1 MGKLEEQLRR
11 AEKKLPGA
19 KVKEVNGGPVRG
31 EPGDRWIAY
40 HATLGLLF
48 VAKMIS
54 FAAALFG
61 GIPAALLLERNNQL
75 GWIIVLVTLVAI
87 AIVWTVYLVKRSGA
101 ERATRF
107 YLSTLPFTLE
117 GYLETMREP
126 RWWAKSFYEV
136 TYKPTLRITWHTDP
150 GDATIEKLTTLVR
163 ARFDNGTFESTFSS
177 ERDPW
182 KWTRKVIDEVV
193 LPLREKSEVASAKL
207 RIERGVEM
215 KSGD

>member
-11 AEKKLPGA
+11 AEKKLPRA
-19 KVKEVNGGPVRG
+19 RVKDVNGGPVEG
-31 EPGDRWIAY
+31 APGDRWIAY
-40 HATLGLLF
+40 HATVGLLF
-48 VAKMIS
+48 KAKIFS
-54 FAAALFG
+54 FAAVLFG
-61 GIPAALLLERNNQL
+61 GIPAAFLLEWNNRF
-75 GWIIVLVTLVAI
+75 GWILVLVTLLAI
-87 AIVWTVYLVKRSGA
+87 AAVWTIYLVKRSGA

-126 RWWAKSFYEV
+126 RWWAKSSYEV
-136 TYKPTLRITWHTDP
+136 TYKPTLRIVWLAHP
-150 GDATIEKLTTLVR
+150 GDEIIHKLATLTR
-163 ARFDNGTFESTFSS
+163 ARFANSTFESTFSS

-193 LPLREKSEVASAKL
+193 LPLREKSEVASATL
-207 RIERGVEM
+207 RIERGIEM